1 MAKTAPK
8 GGRKPLISLSQSL
21 KFVDKIYIDSRVK
34 EEMKNYNLVQDVARV
49 NFDPNRRDWVVAY
62 DQ

>member
-1 MAKTAPK
+1 
-8 GGRKPLISLSQSL
+8 LISLSQSL
-21 KFVDKIYIDSRVK
+21 KFVDKIYVDSRVK